1 MESTPII
8 AEEVAG
14 SSPAPPYHPSSMKV
28 SGERILGKTL
38 VLGLSK
44 WPLIGC
50 GLLLAS
56 ALCFLSFDAL
66 RQQLRKHGALGIR

>member
-1 MESTPII
+1 
-8 AEEVAG
+8 
-14 SSPAPPYHPSSMKV
+14 MKV